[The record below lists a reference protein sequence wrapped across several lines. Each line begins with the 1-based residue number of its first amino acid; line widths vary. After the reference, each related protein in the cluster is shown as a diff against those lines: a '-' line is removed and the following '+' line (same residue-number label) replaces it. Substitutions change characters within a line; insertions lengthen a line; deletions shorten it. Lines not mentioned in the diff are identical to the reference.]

1 MNVAVVHAAATPASN
16 PDAEG
21 AKRRERVEERGED
34 RDARRE
40 RGDERG
46 GVPRG
51 ARERERERDG
61 RGGPGREGGGGRRE
75 RTRAAAAAAARRV
88 RAERAVASQGAEETE
103 PGYARW
109 VVAGVRRAGVL
120 LFLLLREGGG
130 GGRGERAVLGA
141 QPSRAEL
148 LLEHRRELPGR
159 ARGVVGVDALVRVR
173 GVVVVHAAEVAETPR
188 GQAPEGAPRE
198 RRGRSPRAACRDDD
212 VEGGRDAGTRARAT
226 RARPPASDPRGRG
239 DGADV
244 DGGGGER
251 AHREEV
257 VDVRGRR
264 TSRPPRRAR
273 WPVPFSRHERKRSVR
288 DDFLAPGEGKTR
300 RGPRRHPR
308 VEDLAKLAL
317 GSDSR
322 VTDPRIRPVKGIWK
336 DLPLQRVLRLCRPP
350 SLGHISSRSTRGRDH
365 GRHDRLRHHDVRSRL
380 RFPTPR
386 RPRPARSTFPAVR
399 SARPRPRSLSRGG

>member
-1 MNVAVVHAAATPASN
+1 M
-16 PDAEG
+16 
-21 AKRRERVEERGED
+21 
-34 RDARRE
+34 
-40 RGDERG
+40 
-46 GVPRG
+46 PRG

-61 RGGPGREGGGGRRE
+61 RGGPGREGEGDDANGREPPPPPPLDGSAPNARS
-75 RTRAAAAAAARRV
+75 RPRGPRKPNRGTRDGSSPGFVAPGSSSSSSSGKEEGEDGASEPSSGRNPRARSSSLSID
-88 RAERAVASQGAEETE
+88 ANSPDA
-103 PGYARW
+103 
-109 VVAGVRRAGVL
+109 
-120 LFLLLREGGG
+120 
-130 GGRGERAVLGA
+130 LGA
-141 QPSRAEL
+141 SSGSTPSYASAASSSFM
-148 LLEHRRELPGR
+148 RRKSPKLPG
-159 ARGVVGVDALVRVR
+159 GKP
-173 GVVVVHAAEVAETPR
+173 PR
-188 GQAPEGAPRE
+188 GAPRE

-244 DGGGGER
+244 DGGGGGER